1 MGGTPPPPLRTQFS
15 GKRGFGFGGYPPS
28 PLYGQKPQSSIW
40 PPPLWFLTKSFSS
53 KAGNN
58 KVHDTILMQLHKE
71 KLYFHLAP
79 YRHST
84 PYIRINNETLNT
96 GQIYDTLSKMC
107 LKYNILLMMLR
118 ACWKSFL
125 LVLIKSCREGRLFC
139 NPVINQRQE
148 RNQKKACD
156 HINCKK

>member
-1 MGGTPPPPLRTQFS
+1 MQNTERKIQSKNYTVQKDTRGGSDQELFIKSCQRYYVALLQLHKEANMKYKMHDTEYNIQIQNTKYS
-15 GKRGFGFGGYPPS
+15 
-28 PLYGQKPQSSIW
+28 
-40 PPPLWFLTKSFSS
+40 LWFLTKSFSS

-118 ACWKSFL
+118 AC
-125 LVLIKSCREGRLFC
+125 
-139 NPVINQRQE
+139 
-148 RNQKKACD
+148 
-156 HINCKK
+156 

>member
-1 MGGTPPPPLRTQFS
+1 MYFVISCHSHCDPLIISHHTLDLL
-15 GKRGFGFGGYPPS
+15 S
-28 PLYGQKPQSSIW
+28 PCSFFPAAPDAS
-40 PPPLWFLTKSFSS
+40 LTKSFSS